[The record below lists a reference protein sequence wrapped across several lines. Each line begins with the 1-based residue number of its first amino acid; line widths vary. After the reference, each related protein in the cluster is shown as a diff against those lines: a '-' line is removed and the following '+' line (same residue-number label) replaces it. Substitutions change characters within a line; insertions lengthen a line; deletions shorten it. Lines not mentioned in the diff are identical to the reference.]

1 MAERMTFP
9 MYAIHRQ
16 QTQALWQAVQSLLDE
31 RGVMVAGDPP
41 AADPGDLLAHWR
53 QPTLLLSQTCG
64 YPLVTQLPEVQ
75 TVGCFHYAAPGCE
88 GRRYRSLLVVREADS
103 HRMLGDF
110 FGRRAV
116 CNAEHS
122 QSGYNVLRKMV
133 APLSREGRF
142 FSAVMF
148 SGSHR
153 QSLRELQQENADIA
167 AIDCVTYAEEAE
179 LLSPLVFLRCTPLT
193 RADTAIREF
202 AQRLYRPDAA
212 EESLNQLMAD
222 LLLRMP
228 YSPGA
233 TQVQDSA
240 ADAFARAKGVC
251 QDHTHVFLACCRAL
265 EIPARYVSG
274 YVYSDNAQHVAMHA
288 WAEVWLDG
296 RWLSFDIT
304 NNTRRLN
311 QHLRLA
317 TGLDYLDACPVRGTR
332 LGGGG
337 EIMLTNAEVR
347 EHSQQAQQQ

>member
-1 MAERMTFP
+1 MT
-9 MYAIHRQ
+9 
-16 QTQALWQAVQSLLDE
+16 TTDGW
-31 RGVMVAGDPP
+31 G
-41 AADPGDLLAHWR
+41 
-53 QPTLLLSQTCG
+53 
-64 YPLVTQLPEVQ
+64 
-75 TVGCFHYAAPGCE
+75 
-88 GRRYRSLLVVREADS
+88 
-103 HRMLGDF
+103 
-110 FGRRAV
+110 
-116 CNAEHS
+116 
-122 QSGYNVLRKMV
+122 NVLHVLTLDNPHKEITIR
-133 APLSREGRF
+133 A
-142 FSAVMF
+142 
-148 SGSHR
+148 SGIV
-153 QSLRELQQENADIA
+153 DIA
-167 AIDCVTYAEEAE
+167 DEGEETRDEEAE
-179 LLSPLVFLRCTPLT
+179 LLSPLVFLRSTPLT

-296 RWLSFDIT
+296 HWLSFDIT

-337 EIMLTNAEVR
+337 ENMLTNAEVR
-347 EHSQQAQQQ
+347 EHSQQAQQQYTGITAMTYCVAMCLADGLVFASDSRTTRASTILPLLKSCTFPSGGGTGAGAAIRWQPGHHPERDKPAQRAHPYPSRSRI